1 MYSEALR
8 DALVEFGWSLFTE
21 LGVPGVV
28 RHHQGIALDPEPIVV
43 AAPMLFELDPRL
55 RDQVYGWCASHAG
68 RLSVSR
74 LQGLSRDLP
83 EPARGAFHGLAA
95 TLREHAKVRWP
106 DDGEPSWTRA
116 PEVKARRLPLERPA
130 LLRFRARALCG
141 VGGRADVISELIARS
156 GVWARASDL
165 ADLGYSKRAMAGILS
180 ELAEAGLATQMVE
193 GNALTFQLS
202 HPEFLRELLA
212 THDLGFPR
220 WRHIVMAV
228 LSFLDLA
235 SLENASASVRR
246 VEANKR
252 REELRR
258 LANAI
263 WLDTPPV
270 TRGNP
275 KAWEEL
281 MSWATRVAAEL
292 AAGTSPALGVLK
304 VRAAAVEG
312 GGEVWVWL
320 HRSAADHGRLSE
332 MLREPHR
339 AAAGVVCTTVSPTA
353 DGWTSY
359 QLAVEPGLDEV
370 GVRNKVEH
378 LVSPMKVAWRRVT
391 PG

>member
-1 MYSEALR
+1 MSSEALR
-8 DALVEFGWSLFTE
+8 EVLLEFGWSLFTE

-43 AAPMLFELDPRL
+43 AAPSLFELDPRL
-55 RDQVYGWCASHAG
+55 RDQVYGWCATHAA

-83 EPARGAFHGLAA
+83 EPARRAFHGLAA
-95 TLREHAKVRWP
+95 TLRAHARVRWP
-106 DDGEPSWTRA
+106 DDGEPSWARA
-116 PEVKARRLPLERPA
+116 PEVKSRRLPLERPA

-156 GVWARASDL
+156 GVWTRASDL
-165 ADLGYSKRAMAGILS
+165 VALGYSKRAIAGILS
-180 ELAEAGLATQMVE
+180 ELAEAGLARQMVE

-202 HPEFLRELLA
+202 HPDHLRELLA
-212 THDLGFPR
+212 AHDLGYPP
-220 WRHIVMAV
+220 WRNIVMAL

-235 SLENASASVRR
+235 SLENASAAVRR

-258 LANAI
+258 LADGL

-270 TRGNP
+270 TRGAP
-275 KAWEEL
+275 DAWEEL
-281 MSWATRVAAEL
+281 MAWATRMAGEL
-292 AAGTSPALGVLK
+292 TAGTSPALGVLK

-320 HRSAADHGRLSE
+320 HRSAADHERLGE
-332 MLREPHR
+332 TLREPHR
-339 AAAGVVCTTVSPTA
+339 AAAGVACTTVSPTA

-359 QLAVEPGLDEV
+359 QLMLEPRLDEV
-370 GVRNKVEH
+370 GVRNQVEH
-378 LVSPMKVAWRRVT
+378 LVWPMKVAWRRVR